1 MFNKEN
7 FISCLYN
14 TRLRVFQIVSRL
26 IFHVVMQGFFPSC
39 ATQLISDEFSSSQH
53 PNVNEKKKKKEETE
67 GTPTST
73 KSKTVNTHKTITN
86 KPNNVR
92 SPTSAHIPLER
103 SNLIPTQKMQEC

>member
-1 MFNKEN
+1 M
-7 FISCLYN
+7 
-14 TRLRVFQIVSRL
+14 
-26 IFHVVMQGFFPSC
+26 
-39 ATQLISDEFSSSQH
+39 
-53 PNVNEKKKKKEETE
+53 KKKEETE